1 MEPDKLLDSITS
13 PDQLRGFSDSE
24 LSHLADELRDRIIN
38 VVAARGGHLA
48 SNLGVAELAIAL
60 HYVFDF
66 PRDRLLW
73 DVGHQCYAHKL
84 LTGRNDRFDTLRQIG
99 GVSGFPAPDESPYD
113 LFATGHAG
121 TAISTA
127 LGLAWSDLHNG
138 LDTNV
143 VAVVGDA
150 SIANGMSLEGLNNL
164 AVLKRQ
170 FLVVLNDNSMAIDR
184 TRGGLAYALD
194 RVRLTDAYTGLKH
207 STENILHHLPLGD
220 EITDAIRSIKAG
232 LKTTIHGR
240 QVFEA
245 LGLGYFGPVD
255 GHDIPDLIRVLK
267 RLSRIDHPV
276 ILHVNTVKGRGCQ
289 YAIEDPRRFHS
300 PSAFDASNG
309 KDVSRPKHRLTW
321 TEAFADTIV
330 QLGRDNPKVV
340 AITAAMPD
348 GTGLVKF
355 REEFPDRYVDVGI
368 NESHAV
374 AMAAGMAKTGMRPVV
389 AIYSTFMQRA
399 MDQIFHDVCLQGLGV
414 VLCMDRAG
422 LVGSDGAVHH
432 GTMDIAMLRAMP
444 GITLMAPADKTEL
457 KAALALAVS
466 LDGPSAIRYPR
477 DETPEDLSGK
487 CPEFKPGK
495 ARVLSEGADGTFL
508 CYGAALEAALA
519 AERQLS
525 DRGLSIGVVNARF
538 AKPLDVTLIGD
549 LIATGKPVVVCED
562 HAAIGGFGSAVLE
575 AASRRDLNSE
585 NVCLLGLP
593 DRFIAHASRREQ
605 LARAGLD
612 ADNLASTL
620 KNMIENPP
628 RG

>member
-1 MEPDKLLDSITS
+1 MEPDKLLDSIIS
-13 PDQLRGFSDSE
+13 PDQLRALSDSE
-24 LSHLADELRDRIIN
+24 LSNLADELRDRIIST
-38 VVAARGGHLA
+38 VSKRGGHLA

-66 PRDRLLW
+66 STDRLLW
-73 DVGHQCYAHKL
+73 DVGHQCYAHKM
-84 LTGRNDRFDTLRQIG
+84 LTGRNDKFDTLRQSG
-99 GVSGFPAPDESPYD
+99 GISGFPSPDESSYD

-127 LGLAWSDLHNG
+127 IGLAWSDRHAG
-138 LDTNV
+138 RDTNV

-150 SIANGMSLEGLNNL
+150 SIANGMSLEAINNL
-164 AVLKRQ
+164 ATVKRQ

-220 EITDAIRSIKAG
+220 EITDAIRNIKAG

-255 GHDIPDLIRVLK
+255 GHNIPDLIRVLR
-267 RLSRIDHPV
+267 RLARIDHPV
-276 ILHVNTVKGRGCQ
+276 ILHVNTVKGRGCM
-289 YAIEDPRRFHS
+289 YAVEDPRRFHS
-300 PSAFDASNG
+300 PSAFDMSNG
-309 KDVSRPKHRLTW
+309 KAVSRPHQHRPTW

-330 QLGRDNPKVV
+330 QLGHDNSDVV

-355 REEFPDRYVDVGI
+355 REEFPNRYVDVGI
-368 NESHAV
+368 SESHAV
-374 AMAAGMAKTGMRPVV
+374 AMAAGLAKTGLKPVV
-389 AIYSTFMQRA
+389 AVYSTFMQRA
-399 MDQIFHDVCLQGLGV
+399 MDQIFHDVCLQGLSV

-432 GTMDIAMLRAMP
+432 GTMDVAMLRAMP
-444 GITLMAPADKTEL
+444 GITLMAPADGIEL
-457 KAALALAVS
+457 QAALNLAVS
-466 LDGPSAIRYPR
+466 LDGPAAIRYPR
-477 DETPEDLSGK
+477 DETPPDLPGK
-487 CPEFKPGK
+487 CPTFKSGK
-495 ARVLSEGADGTFL
+495 ARTISKGTDGTFL
-508 CYGAALEAALA
+508 CYGAVLA
-519 AERQLS
+519 NAITAEQQLS
-525 DRGLSIGVVNARF
+525 AEGLSVGVVNARF
-538 AKPLDVTLIGD
+538 AKPLDTKLIGE
-549 LIATGKPVVVCED
+549 LIATGKPIVVCED

-575 AASRRDLNSE
+575 AVSNLDLDTKNIR
-585 NVCLLGLP
+585 VIGLP

-605 LARAGLD
+605 LAQAGLD
-612 ADNLASTL
+612 AASLASTL
-620 KNMIENPP
+620 KDMIENS
-628 RG
+628 

>member
-1 MEPDKLLDSITS
+1 MESRNLLDNITS
-13 PDQLRGFSDSE
+13 PNQLRELSDSE
-24 LSHLADELRDRIIN
+24 LGHLADELRDRIIS

-66 PRDRLLW
+66 SSDRLLW

-84 LTGRNDRFDTLRQIG
+84 LTGRNDRFDTLRQNDGI
-99 GVSGFPAPDESPYD
+99 SGFPSPDESPYD

-127 LGLAWSDLHNG
+127 LGLAWADRSANA
-138 LDTNV
+138 DTSV

-150 SIANGMSLEGLNNL
+150 SMANGMSLEGLNNL
-164 AVLKRQ
+164 AALKRQ

-220 EITDAIRSIKAG
+220 EITDAIRNIKDG

-240 QVFEA
+240 QVFES

-255 GHDIPDLIRVLK
+255 GHNIPDLIRVLRRVK
-267 RLSRIDHPV
+267 KIDHPV

-300 PSAFDASNG
+300 PSAFNASNG
-309 KDVSRPKHRLTW
+309 KAVSSPKRRQTW

-330 QLGRDNPKVV
+330 QTGRGNPKAV

-368 NESHAV
+368 NESHAM
-374 AMAAGMAKTGMRPVV
+374 AMAAGMARAGMRPVV

-399 MDQIFHDVCLQGLGV
+399 MDQIFHDVCLQGLPV

-457 KAALALAVS
+457 QAAMTLAMS

-477 DETPEDLSGK
+477 DETPEELPGQ
-487 CPEFKPGK
+487 CPEFKPGVV
-495 ARVLSEGADGTFL
+495 RVLSEGTDGTFL
-508 CYGAALEAALA
+508 CYGATVDAALD
-519 AERQLS
+519 AERQLNQQ
-525 DRGLSIGVVNARF
+525 GLSIGVVNARF
-538 AKPLDVTLIGD
+538 AKPLDTTLIGN
-549 LIATGKPVVVCED
+549 LISAGKPVVVCED
-562 HAAIGGFGSAVLE
+562 HAMIGGFGSAVLE
-575 AASRRDLNSE
+575 AAADMDLNTV
-585 NVCLLGLP
+585 NVHLLGLP
-593 DRFIAHASRREQ
+593 DQFIAHASRPEQ
-605 LARAGLD
+605 LTQAGLD
-612 ADNLASTL
+612 AGNLVSTI
-620 KNMIENPP
+620 KKAIDNPP
-628 RG
+628 KS

>member
-1 MEPDKLLDSITS
+1 MEPDKLLESMIS
-13 PDQLRGFSDSE
+13 PDELRSLSDSD
-24 LSHLADELRDRIIN
+24 LGRLADELRDRIIS
-38 VVAARGGHLA
+38 VVSARGGHLA
-48 SNLGVAELAIAL
+48 SNLGVAELAIAM

-66 PRDRLLW
+66 TTDRLLW

-84 LTGRNDRFDTLRQIG
+84 LTGRGEKFDTLRQSG
-99 GVSGFPAPDESPYD
+99 GISGFPAPSESPYD

-121 TAISTA
+121 TAISTG
-127 LGLAWSDLHNG
+127 LGLAWSDKHDQR
-138 LDTNV
+138 DTNV

-150 SIANGMSLEGLNNL
+150 SIANGMSLEALNNL

-220 EITDAIRSIKAG
+220 EISDAIRNIKAG

-255 GHDIPDLIRVLK
+255 GHNIPDLIRVLK
-267 RLSRIDHPV
+267 RLAKIDHPV
-276 ILHVNTVKGRGCQ
+276 LLHVNTVKGRGCQ
-289 YAIEDPRRFHS
+289 YAVEDPCGFHS
-300 PSAFDASNG
+300 PSAFDADSG
-309 KDVSRPKHRLTW
+309 KAVSRRPEHRPTW
-321 TEAFADTIV
+321 TETFADAMV
-330 QLGRDNPKVV
+330 QVGRENHKVV

-355 REEFPDRYVDVGI
+355 RENFPDRYVDVGI

-374 AMAAGMAKTGMRPVV
+374 AMAAGIAKAGMTPVV
-389 AIYSTFMQRA
+389 AVYSTFMQRA

-432 GTMDIAMLRAMP
+432 GTMDVAMLRAMP
-444 GITLMAPADKTEL
+444 GITLAAPADRAEL
-457 KAALALAVS
+457 RAALDMAVS
-466 LDGPSAIRYPR
+466 LDGPTAIRYPR
-477 DETPEDLSGK
+477 DETPKDLPGD
-487 CPEFKPGK
+487 CPPFEPGK
-495 ARVLSEGADGTFL
+495 ARVISEGSDGTFL
-508 CYGAALEAALA
+508 CYGSILETAIDAAG
-519 AERQLS
+519 QLG
-525 DRGLSIGVVNARF
+525 DQGLSVGVVNARF
-538 AKPLDVTLIGD
+538 AKPVDAELIGEI
-549 LIATGKPVVVCED
+549 IAKGKPVIVCED

-575 AASRRDLNSE
+575 AASELKLNAE
-585 NVCLLGLP
+585 NVRLLGLP
-593 DRFIAHASRREQ
+593 DRFISHASRGEQ
-605 LARAGLD
+605 LTQAGLD
-612 ADNLASTL
+612 AEHLVSTF
-620 KNMIENPP
+620 KET
-628 RG
+628 R

>member
-13 PDQLRGFSDSE
+13 PDQLRGLSDSE
-24 LSHLADELRDRIIN
+24 LSHLADELRDRIIS

-66 PRDRLLW
+66 PGDRLLW

-84 LTGRNDRFDTLRQIG
+84 LTGRNDRFDTLRQSG
-99 GVSGFPAPDESPYD
+99 GVSGFPSPDESPYD

-127 LGLAWSDLHNG
+127 LGLAWSDRHDG
-138 LDTNV
+138 LDTKV

-194 RVRLTDAYTGLKH
+194 RVRLTAAYTGLKH

-255 GHDIPDLIRVLK
+255 GHNIPDLIRVLR
-267 RLSRIDHPV
+267 RLAKIDHPV

-289 YAIEDPRRFHS
+289 YAVEDPCRFHS

-309 KDVSRPKHRLTW
+309 KDVSRPKHRPTW

-330 QLGRDNPKVV
+330 QVGRDNPKVV

-374 AMAAGMAKTGMRPVV
+374 AMAAGMAKTGIRPVV

-432 GTMDIAMLRAMP
+432 GTMDIAMLRSMP

-457 KAALALAVS
+457 QAALTLAVS
-466 LDGPSAIRYPR
+466 LEGPSAIRYPR
-477 DETPEDLSGK
+477 DETPEDLGGK

-508 CYGAALEAALA
+508 CYGVTLEAALA

-525 DRGLSIGVVNARF
+525 DRGLSIRVINARF
-538 AKPLDVTLIGD
+538 AKPLDAALIGD
-549 LIATGKPVVVCED
+549 IIATGKPVVVCED

-575 AASRRDLNSE
+575 AASRRDLNTE

-605 LARAGLD
+605 LAQAGLD

-620 KNMIENPP
+620 KEMIDSN
-628 RG
+628 

>member
-1 MEPDKLLDSITS
+1 MKPDKLLDGITS
-13 PDQLRGFSDSE
+13 PQQLRDMSDSE
-24 LSHLADELRDRIIN
+24 LSTLADELRDRIIS
-38 VVAARGGHLA
+38 VVSARGGHLA

-66 PRDRLLW
+66 SADRLLW
-73 DVGHQCYAHKL
+73 DVGHQCYAHKM
-84 LTGRNDRFDTLRQIG
+84 LTGRNDKFDTLRQSG
-99 GVSGFPAPDESPYD
+99 GISGFPAPGESPYD

-127 LGLAWSDLHNG
+127 LGLAWADKNAG
-138 LDTNV
+138 RDTK
-143 VAVVGDA
+143 VAAIVGDA
-150 SIANGMSLEGLNNL
+150 GMANGMSLEALNNL
-164 AVLKRQ
+164 AALKRQ
-170 FLVVLNDNSMAIDR
+170 FLVILNDNSMAIDR

-194 RVRLTDAYTGLKH
+194 RVRLTNAYTGLKH

-255 GHDIPDLIRVLK
+255 GHNIPDLIRVLR
-267 RLSRIDHPV
+267 RLANIDHPV
-276 ILHVNTVKGRGCQ
+276 ILHVNTVKGRGCR
-289 YAIEDPRRFHS
+289 YAVEDPCRFHS
-300 PSAFDASNG
+300 PSAFDATNG
-309 KDVSRPKHRLTW
+309 KSVSRPERRRTW
-321 TEAFADTIV
+321 TETFAETIV
-330 QLGRDNPKVV
+330 QAGRKHPSLV

-348 GTGLVKF
+348 GTGLVGF

-374 AMAAGMAKTGMRPVV
+374 AMAAGMAKAGMKPVV

-444 GITLMAPADKTEL
+444 GITLMAPGDAAEL
-457 KAALALAVS
+457 KAAMDLAIS

-477 DETPEDLSGK
+477 DETPADL
-487 CPEFKPGK
+487 PGDRPTFEPGQ
-495 ARVLSEGADGTFL
+495 ARVISEGDDGVFL
-508 CYGAALEAALA
+508 CYGTVLEPAMA
-519 AERQLS
+519 AEKLLAGQ
-525 DRGLSIGVVNARF
+525 GLSVGVVNARF
-538 AKPLDVTLIGD
+538 AKPLDTELIGR
-549 LIATGKPVVVCED
+549 LIASGKPVIVCED
-562 HAAIGGFGSAVLE
+562 HAATGGFGSAVLE
-575 AASRRDLNSE
+575 AAAEMSLSAG
-585 NVCLLGLP
+585 NVRLVGLP
-593 DRFIAHASRREQ
+593 DEFIPHASRGEQ
-605 LARAGLD
+605 LTGAGLD
-612 ADNLASTL
+612 PANLAAAL
-620 KNMIENPP
+620 KDMIDN
-628 RG
+628 RKNR

>member
-13 PDQLRGFSDSE
+13 PDQLRGLSDSE
-24 LSHLADELRDRIIN
+24 LSHLADELRDRIIS

-66 PRDRLLW
+66 PSDRLLW

-84 LTGRNDRFDTLRQIG
+84 LTGRNDRFDTLRQNG
-99 GVSGFPAPDESPYD
+99 GVSGFPSPDESPYD

-127 LGLAWSDLHNG
+127 LGLAWSDRHDG
-138 LDTNV
+138 LDTKV

-150 SIANGMSLEGLNNL
+150 SIANGMSLEGINNL

-220 EITDAIRSIKAG
+220 EISDAIRNIKAG

-255 GHDIPDLIRVLK
+255 GHNIPDLIRVLR
-267 RLSRIDHPV
+267 RLKKIDHPV

-309 KDVSRPKHRLTW
+309 KDVSRPKRRATW

-330 QLGRDNPKVV
+330 RVGRDNPKVV

-444 GITLMAPADKTEL
+444 GITLMAPADKAEL
-457 KAALALAVS
+457 QAALTLAVS

-477 DETPEDLSGK
+477 DEMPEDLPGE
-487 CPEFKPGK
+487 CPPFKPGT
-495 ARVLSEGADGTFL
+495 ARVISEGTDGTFL
-508 CYGAALEAALA
+508 CYGATLAAALDA
-519 AERQLS
+519 GRELSER
-525 DRGLSIGVVNARF
+525 GMSIGVVNARF
-538 AKPLDVTLIGD
+538 AKPLDAALIRD

-562 HAAIGGFGSAVLE
+562 HAVIGGFGSAVLE
-575 AASRRDLNSE
+575 VASHRDLSAE
-585 NVCLLGLP
+585 NVRLLGLP
-593 DRFIAHASRREQ
+593 DRFIAHASRAEQ
-605 LARAGLD
+605 LTQAGLD
-612 ADNLASTL
+612 AESLASTL
-620 KNMIENPP
+620 KEMIDNSP
-628 RG
+628 RH